1 MKHNKLIG
9 PILLIIAAFIWGSAF
24 VAQSEGAKHLGPFT
38 FLCLRSF
45 LGTAVL
51 MPVVLIKRLR
61 KKPSDD
67 TVQTASKSTKTLLI
81 SGIICGIFLFSASAC
96 QQIGLTKGTEP
107 GKAGFITALYILLV
121 PVFSL
126 FLGKK
131 IRPIIWGCVGI
142 SIIALYLL
150 CVKEDNSIVPA
161 DIYVLMCAAL
171 YAVHILVI
179 DKFAPDIDGVEL
191 SAMQFFVAGIISTV
205 PALLFEQATLTNVR
219 DAALS
224 IAYSGIMSSGIA
236 FTFQI
241 IAQKRTEPT
250 LASMLMSLES
260 VFAVLTSLVILGQL
274 PTLREG
280 IGCVLMFIA
289 IIVAQLPESVFKKK
303 KTKLSLFIVTAII
316 LISIIAFVFWNNSN
330 EKHPTATPT
339 TATMSDVKSK

>member
-1 MKHNKLIG
+1 MKQNKLIG

-51 MPVVLIKRLR
+51 LPVILVTDMSKKKKGISLNTTKKDRKSLI
-61 KKPSDD
+61 
-67 TVQTASKSTKTLLI
+67 I
-81 SGIICGIFLFSASAC
+81 GGITCGIFLFGASAC
-96 QQIGLTKGTEP
+96 QQIGLDKGTEP

-131 IRPIIWGCVGI
+131 IRPVIWGCVAL
-142 SIIALYLL
+142 SVAALYLL

-161 DIYVLMCAAL
+161 DLFVLLCAAL

-179 DKFAPDIDGVEL
+179 DKVAPDIDGVKL
-191 SAMQFFVAGIISTV
+191 SATQFFVAGIICIV
-205 PALLFEQATLTNVR
+205 PALLFEDSTLESIK
-219 DAALS
+219 AAAPS
-224 IAYSGIMSSGIA
+224 IAYAGIMSSGIA

-289 IIVAQLPESVFKKK
+289 IIVAQLPEKKK
-303 KTKLSLFIVTAII
+303 AVAI
-316 LISIIAFVFWNNSN
+316 AG
-330 EKHPTATPT
+330 K
-339 TATMSDVKSK
+339 